1 MLLALVRTHSPHSLS
16 SPVAAGSAK
25 GERRRRA
32 LSAQSFSETGR
43 FPHFI
48 WKEKRCA
55 TAPVAGAVSTCP
67 GGEMSFLKSPDCCP
81 CVSCVQAKSR
91 GLEEARERMFSGDKI
106 NFTEVTVI
114 ILPERGGAGSI
125 QSD

>member
-1 MLLALVRTHSPHSLS
+1 MLLALVRTHSVILKGSWS

-32 LSAQSFSETGR
+32 LSAQSSSETGR

-55 TAPVAGAVSTCP
+55 TAPVAGAVSTCHR
-67 GGEMSFLKSPDCCP
+67 FLVVK
-81 CVSCVQAKSR
+81 
-91 GLEEARERMFSGDKI
+91 
-106 NFTEVTVI
+106 
-114 ILPERGGAGSI
+114 
-125 QSD
+125 